1 MLNDRWIRLLLAIAV
16 GVAFNAAV
24 TLQNAWP
31 TLWAIPGTAI
41 SVELL
46 VLLAVLVLSMER
58 RSAVSGTVVWAV
70 SAVLFLLIVGR
81 YAAVTSHSLFGRP
94 INLFFDLP
102 HAPEVMAM
110 TAGARSPI
118 EIAVLAAASV
128 ALLTAALIVV
138 RWGIGIVAQALSD
151 RAVRRPAGVMAAAG
165 ILLFFATSMPLL
177 QRLEPLFAHPVSPV
191 YLRQAG
197 FLVEAVAGTGDAA
210 FASQP
215 AATVEI
221 GALNGADVFVFFLE
235 SYGEAAYR
243 LPEVAGD
250 IRARVGEAER
260 VLRGKGWHMAS
271 GFFQSPTFG
280 GGSWLAHASFLAGV
294 TVLENRD
301 YELLLS
307 GNRST
312 LVREFAKAGYRTV
325 ALMPGLKLAWPEG
338 SFYGFDAIYDAATLD
353 YGGPAFGWWMIPDQF
368 TLGRLDERE
377 LRAPGRKP
385 LFVVWPTIMSHMP
398 FSPVPAYLPDWSK
411 ALDPAAYVQTAGR
424 PAALGD
430 WTEARNSYR
439 SAMIY
444 NLDMVEGFLAERAPA
459 SALVVALG
467 DHQPP
472 GLVSGAGASWLVPVH
487 VFSRDG
493 SRIAAFREAGLK
505 DGLVPSGADLGDFA
519 ALHHKFAKALK

>member
-46 VLLAVLVLSMER
+46 VLLAVIVLSMER

-138 RWGIGIVAQALSD
+138 RWGIGIVAQALSN
-151 RAVRRPAGVMAAAG
+151 RAIRLAAGVAATAG
-165 ILLFFATSMPLL
+165 ILLFFASSLPPL
-177 QRLEPLFAHPVSPV
+177 QRLGPVFAHPVSPV
-191 YLRQAG
+191 YARQAG
-197 FLVEAVAGTGDAA
+197 FLVEAVGDTGNAA

-215 AATVEI
+215 AVTAEI

-250 IRARVGEAER
+250 IRARAGDAER

-271 GFFQSPTFG
+271 GFFRSPTFG

-294 TVLENRD
+294 TVTENRE

-307 GNRST
+307 GSRAT
-312 LVREFAKAGYRTV
+312 LVRDFADAGYRTV

-338 SFYGFDAIYDAATLD
+338 GYYGFDAIYDAATLD

-385 LFVVWPTIMSHMP
+385 LFVVCPTIMSHMP
-398 FSPVPAYLPDWSK
+398 FLPLPAYLPDWSK

-430 WTEARNSYR
+430 WTEARKSYR

-444 NLDMVEGFLAERAPA
+444 NLDMIEGFLAEKVPA

-487 VFSRDG
+487 VFSRDE
-493 SRIAAFREAGLK
+493 SRVAAFREAGFK